1 MPVIDGDKA
10 RFIYATSL
18 DGDVGSTTVFDLVQA
33 DEPDVPRLSWHVG
46 DRLAIGCALDTT
58 FGHGRL
64 RGGSQ
69 AVRVDGGWI
78 VLVHDVAFPGNSNRM
93 YLHRFVMFDE
103 KLRLVSMT
111 DPFYFEKLGIE
122 FCAGLASVGGKIVAS
137 YAVNDGSAR
146 LGLFEWERIRRALR
160 KDFVI

>member
-1 MPVIDGDKA
+1 V
-10 RFIYATSL
+10 
-18 DGDVGSTTVFDLVQA
+18 
-33 DEPDVPRLSWHVG
+33 DEPDVPKLSWHAAG
-46 DRLAIGCALDTT
+46 NFAIGCAPETT

-69 AVRVDGGWI
+69 AVRMDDGWL
-78 VLVHDVAFPGNSNRM
+78 VVVHDVAFPGSNRM
-93 YLHRFVMFDE
+93 YLHRFVMFDD

-122 FCAGLASVGGKIVAS
+122 FCAGLARVGDKLVAS

-146 LGLFEWERIRRALR
+146 LGVFDPARVRRALR